1 MQQEPVGR
9 KPVGSAAFRRF
20 THHGGVTARGRE
32 RRRREGRGGEGKGEK
47 APRSYKSLR
56 AEGASPSREV
66 AAMPPRKAPA
76 KRRSTDSGV
85 ERDRGALSQEK
96 KDQRIALFLSDFDQQ
111 AKESIREMKKE
122 LDLLLQMAEKAFM
135 VELLKMPT
143 AIRKMKRKD
152 LLNLQEGEEVALA
165 AAATDCALEDVPS
178 PKVTRTN
185 SKKVK
190 VTTIVEYE
198 DAKYTSAKKI
208 PKKVSKSKSLVSLSS
223 GLNSKPHS
231 LSRSV
236 YSSTSVNEAVKT
248 PASDCSATNFKA
260 MPKVSKSAGLQQAVS
275 RTVPTSERVQGMVL
289 RSKSVPQDK
298 MVPFVNIPLAD
309 GQTLC
314 MAGGD
319 LRNIDVQLLNQD
331 TVQHIHNLVSELTVL
346 CGKATAKSS

>member
-1 MQQEPVGR
+1 
-9 KPVGSAAFRRF
+9 
-20 THHGGVTARGRE
+20 
-32 RRRREGRGGEGKGEK
+32 
-47 APRSYKSLR
+47 
-56 AEGASPSREV
+56 
-66 AAMPPRKAPA
+66 MPPKKAPA

-165 AAATDCALEDVPS
+165 AAATDCTLEDVPN

-223 GLNSKPHS
+223 GLNSKLHS

-236 YSSTSVNEAVKT
+236 YSSTSINEAVKT
-248 PASDCSATNFKA
+248 LAPDCNATNFKA
-260 MPKVSKSAGLQQAVS
+260 TPKVSKGAGLQQAVS
-275 RTVPTSERVQGMVL
+275 RTLPTSERVQGMIL

-309 GQTLC
+309 GQTLR

-319 LRNIDVQLLNQD
+319 LRNFDVQLLNQD

>member
-1 MQQEPVGR
+1 
-9 KPVGSAAFRRF
+9 
-20 THHGGVTARGRE
+20 
-32 RRRREGRGGEGKGEK
+32 
-47 APRSYKSLR
+47 
-56 AEGASPSREV
+56 
-66 AAMPPRKAPA
+66 
-76 KRRSTDSGV
+76 
-85 ERDRGALSQEK
+85 
-96 KDQRIALFLSDFDQQ
+96 

-165 AAATDCALEDVPS
+165 AAATDCTLEDVPN

-185 SKKVK
+185 SKKGK
-190 VTTIVEYE
+190 QLYYVTTIVEYE

-223 GLNSKPHS
+223 GLNSKLHS

-236 YSSTSVNEAVKT
+236 YSSTSINEAVKT
-248 PASDCSATNFKA
+248 LASDCNATNFKA
-260 MPKVSKSAGLQQAVS
+260 TPKVSKGAGLQQAGS
-275 RTVPTSERVQGMVL
+275 RTLPTSERVQGMIL

-309 GQTLC
+309 GQTLR

-319 LRNIDVQLLNQD
+319 LRNFDVQLLNQD
-331 TVQHIHNLVSELTVL
+331 TVQHIHNLVVSLNHPTFSCEINVL
-346 CGKATAKSS
+346 GANSNCVFLQRLSLSWLAKVERGREVQRGDNCCTQISV

>member
-1 MQQEPVGR
+1 M
-9 KPVGSAAFRRF
+9 
-20 THHGGVTARGRE
+20 
-32 RRRREGRGGEGKGEK
+32 
-47 APRSYKSLR
+47 
-56 AEGASPSREV
+56 PS
-66 AAMPPRKAPA
+66 RKAPA

-85 ERDRGALSQEK
+85 ERDRGALTQEK

-122 LDLLLQMAEKAFM
+122 LDLLLQVAEKAFM

-165 AAATDCALEDVPS
+165 AAA
-178 PKVTRTN
+178 
-185 SKKVK
+185 

-223 GLNSKPHS
+223 GLNSKLNG

-236 YSSTSVNEAVKT
+236 CSSLSVNEAVKIL
-248 PASDCSATNFKA
+248 ASDCSAINSKA
-260 MPKVSKSAGLQQAVS
+260 TPKTSKSAGLQQAAS
-275 RTVPTSERVQGMVL
+275 RTIPTTERVKGMIL

-298 MVPFVNIPLAD
+298 TVPFVNIPLAD

-331 TVQHIHNLVSELTVL
+331 TVQHIHNLVCPENIYNVL
-346 CGKATAKSS
+346 IKLYATE

>member
-1 MQQEPVGR
+1 
-9 KPVGSAAFRRF
+9 
-20 THHGGVTARGRE
+20 
-32 RRRREGRGGEGKGEK
+32 
-47 APRSYKSLR
+47 
-56 AEGASPSREV
+56 
-66 AAMPPRKAPA
+66 MPPKKAPA

-152 LLNLQEGEEVALA
+152 LLI
-165 AAATDCALEDVPS
+165 
-178 PKVTRTN
+178 
-185 SKKVK
+185 K

-223 GLNSKPHS
+223 GLNSKLHS

-236 YSSTSVNEAVKT
+236 YSSTSINEAVKT
-248 PASDCSATNFKA
+248 LAPDCNATNFKA
-260 MPKVSKSAGLQQAVS
+260 TPKVSKGAGLQQAVS
-275 RTVPTSERVQGMVL
+275 RTLPTSERVQGMIL

-309 GQTLC
+309 GQTLR

-319 LRNIDVQLLNQD
+319 LRNFDVQLLNQD